1 MLDTLSRNH
10 YRTKCENQ
18 FLKFKRTEFQSW
30 FANIMEKAY
39 PGDYQR
45 IRQSQGDRGCDG
57 YRISTQT
64 IFQVYAP
71 REIRP
76 GELNRK
82 IMGDFEQA
90 KNEFVGKMKE
100 WIFVHN
106 DPDGLTPGTAVDTLG
121 HLSTAN
127 PGIKISTQSFNEI
140 WDIIEGLGR
149 NDILDLLGSAP
160 TMADLNSLQIKSIIP
175 VLKFIERREVPSDVP
190 VDAPDP
196 QKLEFNNF
204 RIEVQDLLKSG
215 RRKEK
220 LVQDYLENV
229 RDPSYGESL
238 AEAFRGKYDSLKSSS
253 LQANEIFDEL
263 RKFTGGDQFH
273 DSFEQAAI
281 LAVLSYFFERCDI
294 FDNPAQL

>member
-10 YRTKCENQ
+10 YRNKCENQ

-30 FANIMEKAY
+30 FANIMGKAY

-57 YRISTQT
+57 YRITTQT
-64 IFQVYAP
+64 IYQVYAP

-106 DPDGLTPGTAVDTLG
+106 DPDGLTPETAVDTLG
-121 HLSTAN
+121 HLSTSN
-127 PGIKISTQSFNEI
+127 PGIKISTHSFNEI
-140 WDIIEGLGR
+140 WDIIEGLGE

-160 TMADLNSLQIKSIIP
+160 TMADLNCLQINSIVP

-238 AEAFRGKYDSLKSSS
+238 AESFRGKYNSLKSGN
-253 LQANEIFDEL
+253 LHANEIFDEL

-273 DSFEQAAI
+273 DSFEQAAT

-294 FDNPAQL
+294 FENPA